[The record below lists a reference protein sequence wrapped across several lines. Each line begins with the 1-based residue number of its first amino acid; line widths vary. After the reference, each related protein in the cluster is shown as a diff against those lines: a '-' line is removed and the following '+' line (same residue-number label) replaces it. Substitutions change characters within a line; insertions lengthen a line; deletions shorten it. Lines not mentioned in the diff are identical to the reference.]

1 VTALRAEASRAREAR
16 VAEAPGLSRARL
28 AWLLAT
34 RRPGW
39 AVALWLCLAGAIA
52 MPALLPL
59 IDAMAVRSGLAQTLA
74 RDGALTV
81 EQNVS
86 DLNTFNKFERDVDAR
101 VSGRTGSALVP
112 LAAYATVGPLH
123 VVSVGSAPVA
133 PNVAQQALTAAYSD
147 HLASHVTVDAGS
159 LPPDALGGGDTAVTM
174 PQAAADRLGL
184 RMSDRVCF
192 DFTATPGTPRWC
204 ARIVGFWQPLDAK
217 DPYWGQAP
225 NSLQLTMGRF
235 DFFELVK
242 QHPPQGPTARLRYWA
257 SSDAVDPAKAA
268 VVAGQ
273 VRRLTAELK
282 TPERRLTTSLGPSL
296 DSFHTMQV
304 QVSTAIH
311 LFAAA
316 MTLLGL
322 FVVALV
328 GARFLDREARELA
341 VLRARGWP
349 SGRVWRTAFSGLATL
364 TLCALPVGVAAGLL
378 FVAVLSLIGSGISP
392 GWLHQED
399 VTGVAAA
406 MIANLIGLLALLG
419 LLAAGAARRELD
431 PSLEAPFRNA
441 SAWWQ
446 RAGTALILG
455 FAGLIELALPRLP
468 WTSGLT
474 RHAPDPLPTL
484 LGLAPAVGLILLTAA
499 VIHLWPLGWAVR
511 PSSVAGAL
519 AGWQLKRSPEQHSAA
534 SFVMILAVAI
544 GVFAAIGLGIGPEPQ
559 VTSTQP
565 ALGAGLGAGL
575 LVGALIA
582 LALALAAF
590 GLHFRSTAWRRFQE
604 YSGML
609 AHGLA
614 TADVTRSVATEQASV
629 TMSALVVGSL
639 LGLALALAGLPL
651 ARPTWL
657 TLQVAAASLGSAL
670 VCLFVAMLVAGS
682 AARRLPAHA
691 NPFDSQGQP

>member
-1 VTALRAEASRAREAR
+1 MNAVRAEANRARDAR
-16 VAEAPGLSRARL
+16 VAEAPGLTRAKL

-59 IDAMAVRSGLAQTLA
+59 LDAMAVRSGLAQTLA

-86 DLNTFNKFERDVDAR
+86 DLNTFNKFERDVDGR
-101 VSGRTGSALVP
+101 VTGSTGSALVP
-112 LAAYATVGPLH
+112 LAANATVGPLH
-123 VVSVGSAPVA
+123 VVTVGGAPA
-133 PNVAQQALTAAYSD
+133 GPALAQQALTGAYMD
-147 HLASHVTVDAGS
+147 HLTSHVTVDAGS
-159 LPPDALGGGDTAVTM
+159 LPPDALGGGETAVTM

-184 RMSDRVCF
+184 RLSDRVCF
-192 DFTATPGTPRWC
+192 DFTGGAATPRWC
-204 ARIVGFWQPLDAK
+204 ARIVGFWQPLDLK
-217 DPYWGQAP
+217 DPYWGQPP

-257 SSDAVDPAKAA
+257 SSDAVDPGRAA
-268 VVAGQ
+268 VVADQ

-282 TPERRLTTSLGPSL
+282 TPDRRLTTSLAPSL
-296 DSFHTMQV
+296 ESFHTLQV

-328 GARFLDREARELA
+328 GARFLDRQAHELA

-349 SGRVWRTAFSGLATL
+349 SGRVWCTAFSGLAAL
-364 TLCALPVGVAAGLL
+364 TLCALPVGVAGGLL

-406 MIANLIGLLALLG
+406 MVANLVGLLALLG

-431 PSLEAPFRNA
+431 PSLEAPFRSA
-441 SAWWQ
+441 RAWWR

-455 FAGLIELALPRLP
+455 LAGATELALPRLP
-468 WTSGLT
+468 WTSGLVQ
-474 RHAPDPLPTL
+474 HAPDPLPAL
-484 LGLAPAVGLILLTAA
+484 LGLAPTVGLILLTAA
-499 VIHLWPLGWAVR
+499 IVHLWPLGWAVQ

-519 AGWQLKRSPEQHSAA
+519 AGWQLKRSPEQHAA
-534 SFVMILAVAI
+534 ATFVMILAVAI
-544 GVFAAIGLGIGPEPQ
+544 GVFAAIGLGLGPEPQ
-559 VTSTQP
+559 VTSHQP

-575 LVGALIA
+575 LVGTVIA
-582 LALALAAF
+582 LALAVAAF
-590 GLHFRSTAWRRFQE
+590 GLHFRSAARRRFQE

-614 TADVTRSVATEQASV
+614 IADLTRSVAKEQASV

-639 LGLALALAGLPL
+639 LGLALAVAGLPL
-651 ARPTWL
+651 ARPTGL
-657 TLQVAAASLGSAL
+657 ALQLAAASLASAL
-670 VCLFVAMLVAGS
+670 VCLLLAMLIAGS
-682 AARRLPAHA
+682 VARRLPIHA